1 MSLLIC
7 FSLSYLGCPFN
18 TFDTYCGLIPNSFA
32 ILTQLNSFSK
42 YNSQIFCLLLS
53 GLITYLLSPNSNQQ
67 SYLFENLTFLYSIL
81 SYKIFKS
88 FLYILLL
95 TNLFYYIFYIK
106 TIYTIKFFK
115 MFIFLDFHSILYPFY

>member
-1 MSLLIC
+1 MLYLTSYL
-7 FSLSYLGCPFN
+7 FSFSYLGCPFN
-18 TFDTYCGLIPNSFA
+18 TFDTYCGLISNSSA
-32 ILTQLNSFSK
+32 ILAQLNSFSK

-95 TNLFYYIFYIK
+95 TKLFYYIFYIK
-106 TIYTIKFFK
+106 TIYTMKFFK
-115 MFIFLDFHSILYPFY
+115 MLIFLWF